1 MRKFFSAVL
10 LYLLIPL
17 LALFIIFLFWGS
29 AGQLRRSQLSQIKNY
44 QYAGV
49 SKRDTLKIMSYNIG
63 YLSGMFN
70 NRPVEVNP
78 ELFKANLHK
87 SAELLSKHNPD
98 FIAFQEIDFDA
109 DRSGNVH
116 QLDSL
121 AQLANYPYAAIAIN
135 WDKNYVLFPYGR
147 PAVHF
152 GQMLSGQAILSKF
165 PVVNQ
170 TRIVLPKPEGNYFYN
185 KFYIDRLIQIVQVD
199 VGQPLILMNVHLE
212 AFDREVRKKQMQ
224 IVLNK
229 YREYEKNYPV
239 ILLGDFNSVPPFD
252 ETSDAGEMNVLFEE
266 SGLAPGI
273 SRETYLEDRSKY
285 FTFSS
290 RNPSRKID
298 HIFYSSDELAPVSAD
313 VLKSAGQ
320 ISDHLPLMFTFTFRR
335 N

>member
-199 VGQPLILMNVHLE
+199 VGHCHPVADGRGGLGLAFEQFLEQVRLDGLVDHSQALGMIQRPRVQVVH
-212 AFDREVRKKQMQ
+212 VPGGQMQ
-224 IVLNK
+224 
-229 YREYEKNYPV
+229 
-239 ILLGDFNSVPPFD
+239 LGWL
-252 ETSDAGEMNVLFEE
+252 AG
-266 SGLAPGI
+266 
-273 SRETYLEDRSKY
+273 
-285 FTFSS
+285 
-290 RNPSRKID
+290 
-298 HIFYSSDELAPVSAD
+298 
-313 VLKSAGQ
+313 
-320 ISDHLPLMFTFTFRR
+320 
-335 N
+335 